1 MRESIAIVGTAQCGK
16 CVRETMRERE
26 TVRIGRLCP
35 RESGWMR
42 GRCSFDGFDCARKRA
57 HGRTKGRARA
67 HTSTLNLCSTCGCLT
82 SIIDRMRI
90 RYHGPDVYSRYNS
103 IYHYLSRCNSI
114 YHYLSRYD
122 SIYHYPSRYNRIFC
136 IMCRI
141 PLPPTHT
148 RISTRS
154 PTSCQLHH
162 PRPPNYTPA
171 SSAHTRTSA
180 RSPLPTISLGPR

>member
-1 MRESIAIVGTAQCGK
+1 
-16 CVRETMRERE
+16 MRERE

-82 SIIDRMRI
+82 SIINRMRI

-122 SIYHYPSRYNRIFC
+122 SIYHYPSRYDSIYHYPSRYNRIFC

-141 PLPPTHT
+141 PLPRTHT

-154 PTSCQLHH
+154 PTSCQLHL
-162 PRPPNYTPA
+162 PRPPNYTPNYTPA